1 MICCLAGMDIADNNA
16 SPEPLKGLPV
26 RQSKHIRFNDDDEAV
41 TVEHKEQL
49 RGVPLAKGQHIR
61 FD

>member
-1 MICCLAGMDIADNNA
+1 MEIADSGA

-26 RQSKHIRFNDDDEAV
+26 RQSTHIRFNDDDEAV
-41 TVEHKEQL
+41 EVEHKEQL